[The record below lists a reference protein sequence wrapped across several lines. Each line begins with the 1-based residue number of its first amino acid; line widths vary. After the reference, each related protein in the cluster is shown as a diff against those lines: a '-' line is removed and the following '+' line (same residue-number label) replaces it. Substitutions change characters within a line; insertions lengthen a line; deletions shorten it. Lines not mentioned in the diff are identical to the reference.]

1 MSEAETIEQLIGF
14 TDILLAGLSV
24 FFTIVSAYIAALNY
38 FIRRASFLTRA
49 GAFFFFSFV
58 LGMLI
63 LVMVGARRAQWGLVG
78 NLEQI
83 QAGGGQLSPAGDA
96 MLANARSTEGLL
108 PGVDQLP
115 IDQLWRESLSLDGA
129 LVIMVWLGFAL
140 TYLALFLMTFVFR
153 WGEGKTDDATA

>member
-1 MSEAETIEQLIGF
+1 MNEADTIEQLIGF

-49 GAFFFFSFV
+49 GTFFFFSFV

-63 LVMVGARRAQWGLVG
+63 LVMVGARRAQWGLVD
-78 NLEQI
+78 NLEHLKQTSG
-83 QAGGGQLSPAGDA
+83 ALSPAGEA
-96 MLANARSTEGLL
+96 MLANARDTQGLV

-115 IDQLWRESLSLDGA
+115 VDQIWRESLSLDGA
-129 LVIMVWLGFAL
+129 VVLMVWFGFAM

-153 WGEGKTDDATA
+153 WGEEKPARET